1 MTLDESLQDQLGRFF
16 SCNSKKITMKNRNE
30 LLNKLSFQPG
40 DHLCCLYETDEQH
53 KALLTPFLRQGI
65 ERGEKV
71 RYIVDNRTEKTILGY
86 LLEDGFEVG
95 PHLQSGQLGIL
106 RFDETYVRRGTFD
119 PDEMINLLEAETIKA
134 LAEGYNALRVT
145 GEMTWTLRG
154 LPGSERLIE
163 YEAKLN
169 HFFDNN
175 RCLAI
180 CQYDVRLFS
189 PELLLGVLTTH
200 PVAAIGTEL
209 YKNFYYISPA
219 DFVRGDSKARLD
231 HWVSNLREHK
241 RAEYE
246 AKLAYEECMQ
256 ILTTATDGIGL
267 IDADFNI
274 LRINATFSNLVGISE
289 DEAVGKKCFEI
300 FGGPLCQTPDCSLAR
315 ILSGDR
321 IVEYEVERERNDGT
335 RVPCITRASPIQ
347 GPGGE
352 LVGIIAYLKDI
363 TERKL
368 MEQHI
373 RVLPQKLLRVQES
386 ERERIGRYLHD
397 QVAQD
402 LSTAKIAC
410 ETLFDNQPR
419 VSHEIRRK
427 VSDLAELLQGGIEAV
442 RNLAY
447 DLRPPSLDQLG
458 LVRTIFQHCHDFM
471 ARQGIKVDFYTAGL
485 DNLKLDSD
493 TEINLYRLIQEALT
507 NVKRHAHA
515 RHVSLRIVASFPNIV
530 MCIEDDGKGF
540 DTKERLKQALNEK
553 RLGLR
558 SMQERVNLLGG
569 KMRIQS
575 RIMKGTK
582 ISIEIPYKE
591 KRYGSD
597 QRHTDH

>member
-1 MTLDESLQDQLGRFF
+1 
-16 SCNSKKITMKNRNE
+16 MKNRNR
-30 LLNKLSFQPG
+30 LLHKLSFQPG

-53 KALLTPFLRQGI
+53 KALLTHFLRQGL

-71 RYIVDNRTEKTILGY
+71 RYIVDYRTEKTILGY
-86 LLEDGFEVG
+86 LSEDGFEVR
-95 PHLQSGQLGIL
+95 PHLQRGQLGVL
-106 RFDETYVRRGTFD
+106 RFDETYMRRGIFD
-119 PDEMINLLEAETIKA
+119 PAEMINLLRSETIKA
-134 LAEGYNALRVT
+134 LAEGYNALRVS
-145 GEMTWTLRG
+145 GEMSWILRG

-180 CQYDVRLFS
+180 CQYDVRLFP
-189 PELLLGVLTTH
+189 PELLLDVLTTH
-200 PVAAIGTEL
+200 PVAAIGTQLCE
-209 YKNFYYISPA
+209 NFYYMSPA

-231 HWVSNLREHK
+231 HWVRNLQEHK
-241 RAEYE
+241 QAEEE

-256 ILTTATDGIGL
+256 ILNTATDGIRL
-267 IDADFNI
+267 IDTDFNI
-274 LRINATFSNLVGISE
+274 MRINATFSTLVGISE
-289 DEAVGKKCFEI
+289 DEAVGKKCFDI
-300 FGGPLCQTPDCSLAR
+300 FGGSSCHSPDCSLRR

-321 IVEYEVERERNDGT
+321 LVEYEVERERNDGT
-335 RVPCITRASPIQ
+335 RVPCITKAAPIH

-352 LVGIIAYLKDI
+352 LVGIVEDFKDI

-373 RVLPQKLLRVQES
+373 RVLPQKLLRVQEN

-397 QVAQD
+397 QIAQD

-410 ETLFDNQPR
+410 ETLFDNQAR
-419 VSHEIRRK
+419 ASHEIRQK
-427 VSDLAELLQGGIEAV
+427 VSDLAELLQRAVEAV

-458 LVRTIFQHCHDFM
+458 LVRIIFQHCQDFM
-471 ARQGIKVDFYTAGL
+471 ARQGIEVDFYTAGL
-485 DNLKLDSD
+485 DNLRLDSD

-507 NVKRHAHA
+507 NVKRHADA

-530 MCIEDDGKGF
+530 LRIEDDGKGF
-540 DTKERLKQALNEK
+540 DTKERLIQALDEK

-558 SMQERVNLLGG
+558 SMQERVKLLGG
-569 KMRIQS
+569 KMRIHS
-575 RIMKGTK
+575 RIMQGTK
-582 ISIEIPYKE
+582 LSIEIPYKE
-591 KRYGSD
+591 KRYASD
-597 QRHTDH
+597 QGHIDH

>member
-1 MTLDESLQDQLGRFF
+1 
-16 SCNSKKITMKNRNE
+16 MKNRNQ
-30 LLNKLSFQPG
+30 LLDKLSFQPG

-53 KALLTPFLRQGI
+53 KALLTHFLRQGL

-86 LLEDGFEVG
+86 LSEDGCEVG
-95 PHLQSGQLGIL
+95 PHLQSGQLGVL
-106 RFDETYVRRGTFD
+106 RFDETYVRRGIFD
-119 PDEMINLLEAETIKA
+119 PDEMINLLRAETIKA
-134 LAEGYNALRVT
+134 LAEGYNAHRVT
-145 GEMTWTLRG
+145 GEMSWILRG

-180 CQYDVRLFS
+180 CQYDVRLFP

-200 PVAAIGTEL
+200 PVAAIGTQL
-209 YKNFYYISPA
+209 YENFYYMSPA

-231 HWVSNLREHK
+231 HWVANLREHK
-241 RAEYE
+241 GAEE
-246 AKLAYEECMQ
+246 KAKLVYEECMQ
-256 ILTTATDGIGL
+256 ILNNATDGIGL
-267 IDADFNI
+267 IDTDFNI
-274 LRINATFSNLVGISE
+274 LRINATFSTLFGISE

-300 FGGPLCQTPDCSLAR
+300 FESPSCQTSDCPLRR
-315 ILSGDR
+315 ILSGER
-321 IVEYEVERERNDGT
+321 FVEYEVERECNDGT
-335 RVPCITRASPIQ
+335 RVPCLTRASPIH

-352 LVGIIAYLKDI
+352 LVGIITDLKDI

-373 RVLPQKLLRVQES
+373 RVLPQKLLRAQEN
-386 ERERIGRYLHD
+386 EREKIGRYLHD

-419 VSHEIRRK
+419 VSHEIRQK
-427 VSDLAELLQGGIEAV
+427 VSNLAKLLRRTIEAV

-447 DLRPPSLDQLG
+447 DLRPPSLEQLG
-458 LVRTIFQHCHDFM
+458 LVRTIFQHCQDVM
-471 ARQGIKVDFYTAGL
+471 AREGIKIDFYTAGL
-485 DNLKLDSD
+485 DNLRLDPY

-507 NVKRHAHA
+507 NVRRHADA
-515 RHVSLRIVASFPNIV
+515 RHVLLRLVASFPYIV
-530 MCIEDDGKGF
+530 LRIEDDGKGF
-540 DTKERLKQALNEK
+540 DTKERLEQALDEK
-553 RLGLR
+553 RLGLQ
-558 SMQERVNLLGG
+558 SMQERVKLLGG
-569 KMRIQS
+569 KMSIHS

-591 KRYGSD
+591 NRHGSD

>member
-1 MTLDESLQDQLGRFF
+1 
-16 SCNSKKITMKNRNE
+16 MKNRNE

-180 CQYDVRLFS
+180 CQYDVRLFP
-189 PELLLGVLTTH
+189 PELLLGVLATH
-200 PVAAIGTEL
+200 PVAAIGTQL
-209 YKNFYYISPA
+209 YENFYYMAPA
-219 DFVRGDSKARLD
+219 DFVRGDSRARLD
-231 HWVSNLREHK
+231 HWVRNLQEHK
-241 RAEYE
+241 RAEE
-246 AKLAYEECMQ
+246 RTKLAYEECMH
-256 ILTTATDGIGL
+256 ILNTATDGIGL
-267 IDADFNI
+267 IDTDFNI
-274 LRINATFSNLVGISE
+274 LRVNATFSTLVGIRE

-300 FGGPLCQTPDCSLAR
+300 FGSPSCHTPDCPLTR

-321 IVEYEVERERNDGT
+321 LVEYEVERESSDGT
-335 RVPCITRASPIQ
+335 RVPCLTRASAIH

-352 LVGIIAYLKDI
+352 LVGIIADLKDI

-373 RVLPQKLLRVQES
+373 RFLPQKLLRAQEI

-402 LSTAKIAC
+402 FSTAKIAC

-419 VSHEIRRK
+419 VSHEIRQK
-427 VSDLAELLQGGIEAV
+427 VSDLAKLLQTSIQAV

-447 DLRPPSLDQLG
+447 DLRPPSLKQLG
-458 LVRTIFQHCHDFM
+458 LVRTIFQHCQDFM
-471 ARQGIKVDFYTAGL
+471 TREGVKVDFYTAGL
-485 DNLKLDSD
+485 EKLRLDSD
-493 TEINLYRLIQEALT
+493 IEINLYRLIQEALT
-507 NVKRHAHA
+507 NVKRHADA
-515 RHVSLRIVASFPNIV
+515 SHVFLRLVASFPYIV
-530 MCIEDDGKGF
+530 LRIEDDGKGF
-540 DTKERLKQALNEK
+540 DTKERLQQALGDK
-553 RLGLR
+553 RLGLQ
-558 SMQERVNLLGG
+558 SMQERVKLLGG
-569 KMRIQS
+569 KMSIHS
-575 RIMKGTK
+575 RITKGTK

-591 KRYGSD
+591 NRHGSD
-597 QRHTDH
+597 QRRTDH